1 MSIRVTNVSKV
12 WSGFHALDSIDLD
25 VRDGELLALLG
36 PSGSG
41 KTTLLRIIAGLETP
55 TEGRVFMHDTD
66 TTDRHVRKRQVGFVF
81 QHYAVFRHMNVYEN
95 VAFGLRVRPK
105 KTRPDSAEI
114 HRRVT
119 ELLELVHLEAFAKRM
134 PDQLSGGQRQRVAL
148 ARALAVEPRVLLLDE
163 PFGALD
169 ARVREELRIWLRGLQ
184 RELGITT
191 IIVTHDQEEA
201 MDLAD
206 RIVIMNSGRIE
217 QVGTPVELWDKPGTP
232 FVFDFLGHSNLFEG
246 DVERGEIVLPG
257 MRIKTNGVEW
267 GSRVKVG
274 VRSFDMKIWGEETS
288 PCVLTNLSTFGDIVK
303 LLVRMPDGKEVS
315 AQMSR
320 RSTMLIDLK
329 VGARV
334 HLEAVRRFLFP
345 VPANRV
351 EAPVTSEVA

>member
-1 MSIRVTNVSKV
+1 MSIRVANVSKV
-12 WSGFHALDSIDLD
+12 WGSFRALDGIDLD
-25 VRDGELLALLG
+25 VREGELLALLG

-66 TTDRHVRKRQVGFVF
+66 ATDRHVRKRQVGFVF
-81 QHYAVFRHMNVYEN
+81 QHYAVFRHMNVFEN
-95 VAFGLRVRPK
+95 VAFGLRVRPR
-105 KTRPDSAEI
+105 KTRPDNAEI
-114 HRRVT
+114 ERRVR

-169 ARVREELRIWLRGLQ
+169 ARVREELRMWLRGLQ

-191 IIVTHDQEEA
+191 VIVTHDQEEA

-206 RIVIMNSGRIE
+206 RIVIMNAGHAE
-217 QVGTPVELWDKPGTP
+217 QVGTPWELWDRPVSP

-246 DVERGEIVLPG
+246 VVERGEVVLPG
-257 MRIKTNGVEW
+257 MQIRTDGIEW
-267 GSRVKVG
+267 GSRVQVG
-274 VRSFDMKIWGEETS
+274 VRSFDMKVWGEETS
-288 PCVLTNLSTFGDIVK
+288 PCVLKNLSTFGDIVK

-320 RSTMLIDLK
+320 RSTVLIDLK

-334 HLEAVRRFLFP
+334 HLEAVKSFLFP
-345 VPANRV
+345 VAMDAASARV
-351 EAPVTSEVA
+351 ESEVA